1 MERLYELVKEIL
13 NESSLELAKQRL
25 YGINGLDI
33 NSSEY
38 YENIVSHFVKKK
50 DLILSKVDK
59 DINYDLDK
67 DIQDIWDIIFI
78 SQYIFKQWNQEQ
90 EELRKELHRLK
101 SIKPSTN
108 EIRNQIAELNKN
120 VTLINTYFQKIGK
133 ESEISKVKI
142 HGLNTNSQINIEKEI
157 VELKK
162 AILIFQ
168 KIRDSFEHRNS
179 NLKLGKLIEID
190 NKKNF
195 FKVVIPSDYIDGFNR
210 GRIIAKEEDKEIRE
224 TTDSIAYPILREL
237 QFDPKQLNSFFYNV
251 SPNVMTKLIAYC
263 DNDIHKLYKL
273 PVEIFGKEEYVIDVI
288 FNYVKKGMFSLE
300 QLSLLPSPAFC
311 SLTDKIENFDCELLD
326 YFFNKKLDTKYITK
340 MTQSDWLNSHEIIN
354 FIEYIINN
362 NLDIEK
368 VFCSNN
374 RYSILRNKEQF
385 KKTYEYLKS
394 SDIDENIVYEI
405 NSFSNSDEIINV
417 INYAKENNIE
427 LEKIFEILK
436 NSKVYQVDLKRLA
449 IVSQS
454 LKKNNMSMDL
464 LPSLYIKTDAI
475 LEDEN
480 IVRFLTDIKNL
491 DIAMEDLLKI
501 HINGFFNHDVLIELL
516 KNREVLNI
524 SLKEIIEFPDVMFRN
539 YDSTKYFLQFIK
551 GANIGIEEALKLPLP
566 EMWDNLEESLDF
578 YEKIRTKYGDII
590 VSILPSDI
598 FFYPQSFEKLTDYF
612 EKNNINISDICKY
625 VENDKKNE
633 EQRFATAMWM
643 SSFVRED
650 GVIKIFEAAKKYDI
664 SLDALMKLP
673 NWVSH
678 NNRIESI
685 IRLFENAKNNNI
697 DVTMIADEMYRNYI
711 SSPQIIDYFTKK
723 EINIDMSKLPVKL
736 MNCKLNFDNIEI
748 LLNRVG
754 MNYERLDEFPNEFFS
769 CETELLNEML
779 TNYNV
784 NICKSIFGIDNPKI
798 VASLIYVNSVF
809 SNIDRTIN
817 FENINIEPMQ
827 FIHNS
832 YNDSIQFIKRN
843 TGIGFGQ
850 EEYLKQFVVD
860 DKTNEKRDFTNMKNY
875 IVNKLRNSVA
885 HFRFKALKEQDNSV
899 VEDKIY
905 LYDEYNDG
913 TRNFNIVMN
922 LNDLVNIARAV
933 EIEIKQNASK
943 SQTSSPLNR

>member
-133 ESEISKVKI
+133 ESELSKVKI

-195 FKVVIPSDYIDGFNR
+195 FKVLIPSDYIDGFNR

-405 NSFSNSDEIINV
+405 KSFSNSDEIINV

-436 NSKVYQVDLKRLA
+436 NSEVYQVNLKRLA

-454 LKKNNMSMDL
+454 LKKNSMSMDL
-464 LPSLYIKTDAI
+464 LPSLYIKTDSI
-475 LEDEN
+475 LEEEN

-491 DIAMEDLLKI
+491 NVAMEDLLKI

-551 GANIGIEEALKLPLP
+551 GSDIDIEEALKLPLP
-566 EMWDNLEESLDF
+566 EMWDNLEESLNF
-578 YEKIRTKYGDII
+578 YKKIRTKYGDII
-590 VSILPSDI
+590 MSSLPSDI

-736 MNCKLNFDNIEI
+736 MNCKFNFDNIEI

-817 FENINIEPMQ
+817 FENINIEPIQ

-832 YNDSIQFIKRN
+832 YNDSIQFIRTN
-843 TGIGFGQ
+843 TGIEFGQ
-850 EEYLKQFVVD
+850 EEYLKQFVID
-860 DKTNEKRDFTNMKNY
+860 DKTNEQRDFTNMKNY
-875 IVNKLRNSVA
+875 IINKLRNSVA

-933 EIEIKQNASK
+933 EIEMKQNASK